1 MRKRKASMAPSPA
14 GRGFLW
20 TAVCGSKA
28 GSAAWH
34 QAGAPLPTLSL
45 QGLTGLGL
53 NQPQDQ
59 SCQKGE
65 SEGVWP
71 ESVHPGPPSFPSPAG
86 LPEEEVACPGHRR
99 AGCGR
104 CHRKWGVGPPLPWV
118 PGTLRRGPRS
128 QASQH
133 PVSLRPTLTPSLPIA
148 RAMGGE
154 AQQRWEYI
162 L

>member
-1 MRKRKASMAPSPA
+1 MDPSPTNH
-14 GRGFLW
+14 GFLW
-20 TAVCGSKA
+20 TTARGSKA

-65 SEGVWP
+65 LEGVWP

-86 LPEEEVACPGHRR
+86 LPEEEVAYPGHRR

-104 CHRKWGVGPPLPWV
+104 CHRKWGVGPPFPPFPGFRAPWGV
-118 PGTLRRGPRS
+118 APGLK
-128 QASQH
+128 ASQH